1 VNEELRGARVLIVE
15 DDARLAAQLEKL
27 FAAEEAE
34 VQVARDLAAGRRL
47 AASHGPD
54 VTLLDFELPDGTALD
69 LLPHLL
75 ELDPEQPVLVLTGHG
90 EIDLAVACIK
100 AGAQQFL
107 TKPVEL
113 AALRKLVEGACEQR
127 RLRRRDAAGSPRAK
141 REVDPFVGVSRWVRS
156 FERQARVA
164 AGADSSLLL
173 IGETGTGKGVLAR
186 WLHANGPRAAEAF
199 VDLNCAALS
208 RELLDSELFG
218 HVRGAFTGAVSSK
231 AGLFEV
237 ADRGVLFLDE
247 IGDAELAIQP
257 KILKAVEEKRFR
269 RLGENQ
275 ERRVDVR
282 LFAATHRDLAGE
294 VEGGRF
300 RADLYYRLNTV
311 TLHLAPLRERRED
324 IPALAEALLRRI
336 RAETGREV
344 HINDETLSRL
354 VAYDWPGNIR
364 ELANALERIAL
375 FGDLTPRTAAGRAP
389 TPVPP
394 LPPESDGDLRLATA
408 ERRHIEHV
416 LRREG
421 GNVDRTAELLGV
433 PRSTL
438 YQRIKEHGLSLAEL
452 RRGVAERG

>member
-1 VNEELRGARVLIVE
+1 VRGARVLIIE
-15 DDARLAAQLEKL
+15 DDAHLAAQLERL
-27 FAAEEAE
+27 FAAEEADT
-34 VQVARDLAAGRRL
+34 QVARDLASARRL
-47 AASHGPD
+47 AVSHGPD
-54 VTLLDFELPDGTALD
+54 VTLLDYELPDGTALD
-69 LLPHLL
+69 LLPYLL

-113 AALRKLVEGACEQR
+113 AALRKLVASACEQR
-127 RLRRRDAAGSPRAK
+127 RLRRRDAASTPRA
-141 REVDPFVGVSRWVRS
+141 RGAIDPFVGTSRWVRR
-156 FERQARVA
+156 FEREARVA
-164 AGADSSLLL
+164 AGADSPLLL
-173 IGETGTGKGVLAR
+173 VGETGTGKGVLAR
-186 WLHANGPRAAEAF
+186 WLHANGKRTAEAF

-247 IGDAELAIQP
+247 IGDTELAIQP

-269 RLGENQ
+269 RLGDNQ

-282 LFAATHRDLAGE
+282 LFAATHRNLADE
-294 VEGGRF
+294 VDSGRF
-300 RADLYYRLNTV
+300 RADLFYRLNTV

-324 IPALAEALLRRI
+324 IPALAETLLARI

-344 HINDETLSRL
+344 EIGAETLARL
-354 VAYDWPGNIR
+354 AAHDWPGNIR
-364 ELANALERIAL
+364 ELANVLERIAL
-375 FGDLTPRTAAGRAP
+375 FGELTSGAAPDHPSAASPPAP
-389 TPVPP
+389 
-394 LPPESDGDLRLATA
+394 PPELDGDLRLSTV
-408 ERRHIEHV
+408 ERRHIERV

-421 GNVDRTAELLGV
+421 GNVDRAAEMLGV

-452 RRGVAERG
+452 RRAGAEPA

>member
-1 VNEELRGARVLIVE
+1 LRGARVLIVE
-15 DDARLAAQLEKL
+15 DDAHLADQLARL
-27 FAAEEAE
+27 FAGEEADA
-34 VQVARDLAAGRRL
+34 QVARDLTSARRL
-47 AASHGPD
+47 ALSHGPD
-54 VTLLDFELPDGTALD
+54 VTLLDYELPDGTALD
-69 LLPHLL
+69 LLPYLL
-75 ELDPEQPVLVLTGHG
+75 DLDPEQPVLVLTGHG

-113 AALRKLVEGACEQR
+113 TALRKLVAGAYEQR
-127 RLRRRDAAGSPRAK
+127 RLRRRDAASLPRS
-141 REVDPFVGVSRWVRS
+141 RGVLDPFVGTSRWVHH
-156 FERQARVA
+156 FERQARLA
-164 AGADSSLLL
+164 AGAESPLLL
-173 IGETGTGKGVLAR
+173 VGETGTGKGVLAR
-186 WLHANGPRAAEAF
+186 WLHANGPRTAEAF

-218 HVRGAFTGAVSSK
+218 HLRGAFTGAVSSK

-247 IGDAELAIQP
+247 IGDTELAIQP

-282 LFAATHRDLAGE
+282 LFAATHRDLDEE
-294 VEGGRF
+294 VQNGRF

-324 IPALAEALLRRI
+324 IPALAEALLGRM

-344 HINDETLSRL
+344 QVDGEKLDRL
-354 VAYDWPGNIR
+354 AAHDWPGNIR
-364 ELANALERIAL
+364 ELANVLERVAL
-375 FGDLTPRTAAGRAP
+375 FGDLPPGIVGGRPPAASSEA
-389 TPVPP
+389 PP
-394 LPPESDGDLRLATA
+394 LELDDDLRLATV
-408 ERRHIEHV
+408 ERRHIERV
-416 LRREG
+416 LLREG
-421 GNVDRTAELLGV
+421 GNVDRAAEMLGL

-438 YQRIKEHGLSLAEL
+438 YQRIKEHGLSLTDL
-452 RRGVAERG
+452 RREATERA